1 MSSLFRKQPSLL
13 SGGHK
18 TNPSSLFRRDMQT
31 KMVVDSPRWSECVPC
46 PKKWLG
52 FIDWHRFA
60 KPILFSNIRSRI
72 LQPSLNVGE
81 FPNNVPKSC
90 QSGSESTVKLTF
102 IVRKVHNI
110 KSSPYV
116 ETNFAVPI
124 GLYILLGHIACRTLL
139 FFLLWKCTL
148 VTPPSRSYHTFRQIN
163 KIENEVVY
171 LFENAPKAS
180 SSVSRRRNI
189 WIDWGLTTF
198 DKSRFVIFVNKQMAC
213 MV

>member
-1 MSSLFRKQPSLL
+1 MSSLLRKQPPFVL

-31 KMVVDSPRWSECVPC
+31 KMVVDSPRRSECVPC

-60 KPILFSNIRSRI
+60 KPILFSNIIPSRI

-110 KSSPYV
+110 KSSPYFV
-116 ETNFAVPI
+116 ETNFTVPI

-139 FFLLWKCTL
+139 FFLLWKCSL

-171 LFENAPKAS
+171 LFENAPKLLLC
-180 SSVSRRRNI
+180 VSLADAAI
-189 WIDWGLTTF
+189 YESIEGLLLSIRADLSF
-198 DKSRFVIFVNKQMAC
+198 L
-213 MV
+213 

>member
-1 MSSLFRKQPSLL
+1 MPQEMTRFHRLAQVCKTLF
-13 SGGHK
+13 
-18 TNPSSLFRRDMQT
+18 
-31 KMVVDSPRWSECVPC
+31 C
-46 PKKWLG
+46 
-52 FIDWHRFA
+52 
-60 KPILFSNIRSRI
+60 FSNIIRSRI

-110 KSSPYV
+110 KSSPYFV
-116 ETNFAVPI
+116 ETNFTVPI

-139 FFLLWKCTL
+139 FFLLWKCSL

-180 SSVSRRRNI
+180 FSVRRRHNI
-189 WIDWGLTTF
+189 WIDWGLTTY

>member
-1 MSSLFRKQPSLL
+1 MPQEMTRFHRLAQVC
-13 SGGHK
+13 K
-18 TNPSSLFRRDMQT
+18 T
-31 KMVVDSPRWSECVPC
+31 
-46 PKKWLG
+46 
-52 FIDWHRFA
+52 
-60 KPILFSNIRSRI
+60 LFSNIICNRI
-72 LQPSLNVGE
+72 LQLSLNVGE

-110 KSSPYV
+110 KSSPYFV
-116 ETNFAVPI
+116 ETNFTVPI

-139 FFLLWKCTL
+139 FFLLWKCSL

-180 SSVSRRRNI
+180 SVCLLSRRRNI